1 MYITQGLHRSLQI
14 NRNAM
19 STLCGDRRRT
29 WSETAD
35 RVARLA
41 GGLTAL
47 GVSKGDRIG
56 ILAVNSDRYL
66 EAYYAIAWAGAVV
79 VPGNIRWSEAEH
91 CYAFRD
97 AGTRILIVDRL
108 FSSLLPAFADLAFD
122 VVIFMDDGEA
132 PEGTVGF
139 EDLIE
144 GSDPAPDMCGSDDEL
159 VGIFYTGGTTG
170 FPKGVML
177 SHRSIISSFLC
188 STALTYRG
196 ENPVFLHSA
205 PMFHLADASCVY
217 GVTMTGGS
225 HVMLPL
231 FSPGGVVDAIIE
243 DGVNSIVLVPT
254 MFAMID
260 QHLRENPADLSGVTH
275 ITYGA
280 SPISE
285 SLLRRAIEMFP
296 NARFSQAYGQTELSP
311 VATVLEPHYHALSG
325 PYSGKLRSA
334 GRAAPGI
341 DVRIVDEDM
350 NEVAAGQTGEIAV
363 RSPGCMLGYW
373 NQPELT
379 AQTIVDGWLRTGDAG
394 YMDEDGFVF
403 VVDRVKDMII
413 SGGENVF
420 SAEVEN
426 ALASHPAVLECAVI
440 GVPDERWGERVH
452 AIVRLRD
459 AMTTNV
465 EELTEHCQSLIARYK
480 CPRSFDIWSEPL
492 PISGT
497 GKILKTELRK
507 PYWGDQQRAI
517 A

>member
-1 MYITQGLHRSLQI
+1 MYITHGLHRSVQI
-14 NRNAM
+14 NGGGM
-19 STLCGDRRRT
+19 STMCGERRRT
-29 WSETAD
+29 WQETAD

-41 GGLTAL
+41 GGLAAL
-47 GVSKGDRIG
+47 GVGRGDRVG

-66 EAYYAIAWAGAVV
+66 EAYYGIAWAGAVV

-91 CYAFRD
+91 SYAFRD
-97 AGTRILIVDRL
+97 AGVRLLIVDRL
-108 FSSLLPAFADLAFD
+108 FSSLLPAFADIKFD
-122 VVIFMDDGEA
+122 AVIFMDDG
-132 PEGTVGF
+132 
-139 EDLIE
+139 
-144 GSDPAPDMCGSDDEL
+144 DPAPGTIGFEELIAVHGAIPDHCSRDDDL

-188 STALTYRG
+188 SAALTYRG
-196 ENPVFLHSA
+196 ESPVFLHSA

-217 GVTMTGGS
+217 GVTMTGGA

-231 FSPGGVVDAIIE
+231 FSPAGVIDAVTRC
-243 DGVNSIVLVPT
+243 GANSLVLVPT

-260 QHLRENPADLSGVTH
+260 QHLRAEPADLSGVTH

-285 SLLRRAIEMFP
+285 ALLRRAIEMFP
-296 NARFSQAYGQTELSP
+296 RAQFSQAYGQTELSP
-311 VATVLEPHYHALSG
+311 VATVLEPRFHALSG
-325 PYSGKLRSA
+325 PDSGKLRSA

-341 DVRIVDEDM
+341 DVRIVDETM
-350 NEVAAGQTGEIAV
+350 REVSRGTVGEIAV
-363 RSPGCMLGYW
+363 KSPGCMIGYW
-373 NQPELT
+373 NQPDLT
-379 AQTIVDGWLRTGDAG
+379 AETIVDGWLRTGDAG

-426 ALASHPAVLECAVI
+426 ALSSHPAVLECAVI
-440 GVPDERWGERVH
+440 GVPDDHWGERVH
-452 AIVRLRD
+452 AVIRLRD
-459 AMTTNV
+459 SMVV
-465 EELTEHCQSLIARYK
+465 EVDALIAHCHARIAGYK
-480 CPRSFDIWSEPL
+480 CPRSFDLRSEPL

-507 PYWGDQQRAI
+507 PYWEGRQRAVG
-517 A
+517 